1 MIPHIRIY
9 PYKGLQMLLR
19 QEVPSCE
26 TVGIFLTANAE
37 GREEWAY
44 LDDVL
49 ILDVH
54 DTLNERDAKVFTEV
68 HGRQVRSFLQR
79 NKTAAQIFVCCDSG
93 QSRSTAMA
101 AAIVRYF
108 GGDDRFIWEDPRYHP
123 NTLVYGQQLA
133 AFGIDASEEELARF
147 RQISDDALSAAI
159 RKSRGE

>member
-26 TVGIFLTANAE
+26 TVGIFLTANAQ
-37 GREEWAY
+37 GIEEWAY

-54 DTLNERDAKVFTEV
+54 DTLNERDAKVFTEA

-79 NKTAAQIFVCCDSG
+79 NKTAAQICVCCDSG

-108 GGDDRFIWEDPRYHP
+108 GGDDLFIWEDPRYHP
-123 NTLVYGQQLA
+123 NTVVYRRQLA
-133 AFGIDASEEELARF
+133 AFGIEISEEEAARL
-147 RQISDDALSAAI
+147 RQISDEALSNAI
-159 RKSRGE
+159 RKTRE